1 MTVRFETVKYKSGLV
16 DGDGP
21 AGFGQLHYDKAKS
34 PLTPEGGGTTSILG
48 PGGLVDAVGSIG
60 ADLASGNIA
69 GAVVTG
75 LRGANNLKGA
85 NLKSMLKSELTGAA
99 MNALR
104 GQNPVGDFSFP
115 NSKSAQGNPLPNIPK
130 ANANTGTSIPAA
142 SQSVFSNG
150 SGIQIGPIADK
161 LSAMSGGFGS
171 NLQSLASN
179 IGGMTGTVQANVPAS
194 LQSLFGP
201 GLNNISTHVNSAEF
215 QSQFSADLA
224 NAQKSLNEN
233 LPAAIDGFNQGV
245 RGIPSQIADAK
256 NAIGSH
262 LTANPGSIAKKPSF
276 SNITNS
282 SSFIGKAGLET

>member
-1 MTVRFETVKYKSGLV
+1 M
-16 DGDGP
+16 
-21 AGFGQLHYDKAKS
+21 
-34 PLTPEGGGTTSILG
+34 LG

-142 SQSVFSNG
+142 SQ
-150 SGIQIGPIADK
+150 
-161 LSAMSGGFGS
+161 
-171 NLQSLASN
+171 
-179 IGGMTGTVQANVPAS
+179 
-194 LQSLFGP
+194 
-201 GLNNISTHVNSAEF
+201 ISS
-215 QSQFSADLA
+215 
-224 NAQKSLNEN
+224 
-233 LPAAIDGFNQGV
+233 
-245 RGIPSQIADAK
+245 
-256 NAIGSH
+256 
-262 LTANPGSIAKKPSF
+262 
-276 SNITNS
+276 
-282 SSFIGKAGLET
+282 